1 MREHSVGIES
11 VEVELLDGFKTKIS
25 HCLKNGIGQM
35 YWYTIQMQCKGWMQF
50 DIRSFTENVPA
61 DCILTPKSLPFVA
74 DFVKQ
79 HTISQMKNIS
89 YPLF

>member
-35 YWYTIQMQCKGWMQF
+35 YWGSNY
-50 DIRSFTENVPA
+50 
-61 DCILTPKSLPFVA
+61 
-74 DFVKQ
+74 
-79 HTISQMKNIS
+79 KNRKE
-89 YPLF
+89 